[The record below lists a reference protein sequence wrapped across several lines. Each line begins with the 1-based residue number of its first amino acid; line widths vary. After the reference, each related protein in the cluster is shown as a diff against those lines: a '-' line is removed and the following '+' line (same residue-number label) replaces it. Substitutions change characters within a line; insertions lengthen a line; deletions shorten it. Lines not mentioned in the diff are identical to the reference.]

1 MFWIWSE
8 KWLKR
13 FYFKWVRT
21 SSDSTI
27 ASFNKSS
34 RTFSNISVVLHRRTG
49 QIFHVWCGN
58 SHVKRIEEAVY
69 VVKLNK
75 IKCESEYKKSV
86 KQMASEFATSN
97 SQIFVSEFPIFYK
110 TVHFE

>member
-69 VVKLNK
+69 VIKLNK

-97 SQIFVSEFPIFYK
+97 CQIFVSEFPIFYK